1 MHADEGVAI
10 YASLSMFIFFIY
22 SPGALS
28 AALTPCFGQV
38 LSEAQHTHTHTHTI
52 VRLASCVVWLLV
64 SSLGMCNCR
73 TQKAPLDTRLRVRV
87 LFNNLRLPAFFLND
101 PICEYAVRHMH
112 KRRPPYWTEEFV
124 KRDVFHDQSTCEK
137 QIQAGDQVERFRSV
151 YTRFTT
157 RG

>member
-1 MHADEGVAI
+1 MHAEEGVAI

-38 LSEAQHTHTHTHTI
+38 LSEAQHTHTHTPLSGWLP
-52 VRLASCVVWLLV
+52 VLCGCLSRLSACAIAGRRRLRSIPGSVSASC
-64 SSLGMCNCR
+64 SITS
-73 TQKAPLDTRLRVRV
+73 DYRL
-87 LFNNLRLPAFFLND
+87 FFLND

-112 KRRPPYWTEEFV
+112 KRRPPPWTEEFV